1 MGQKV
6 HPIGFRLGYV
16 KDWEAKW
23 FAKRNY
29 SESLHEDLKIREFI
43 ERTLPYAGISKIV
56 IERFG
61 QNVRVNIHTSRPGI
75 VIGRGGKEVD
85 NLRDNLQ
92 KLSKSQLHIEIHEI
106 KVPERDARLL
116 AKSIAS
122 QLSKRVSYRRVM
134 KQAVSQAQ
142 NAGILGIKVVCSG
155 RLGGQ
160 ELARTEW
167 YREGRVPLHTIRA
180 DIDYGLSEALTQYG
194 KIGVKVWL
202 FKGEIIGDRKDVD
215 AKKGEI

>member
-29 SESLHEDLKIREFI
+29 AEILHEDLKIREFI
-43 ERTLPYAGISKIV
+43 ERTLPYAGISKII

-61 QNVRVNIHTSRPGI
+61 QKVKVNIHTSRPGI
-75 VIGRGGKEVD
+75 VIGKGGKEVD
-85 NLRDNLQ
+85 NLRDELQ
-92 KLSKSQLHIEIHEI
+92 KLSKAQLHIDIYEI

-116 AKSIAS
+116 AKSVAG
-122 QLSKRVSYRRVM
+122 QLSKRISHRRAM
-134 KQAVSQAQ
+134 KQAISQAQ

-160 ELARTEW
+160 ELSRTEW
-167 YREGRVPLHTIRA
+167 YREGRVPLHTMRA
-180 DIDYGLSEALTQYG
+180 DIDYGFSEAVTQYG
-194 KIGVKVWL
+194 RIGVKVWL
-202 FKGEIIGDRKDVD
+202 FKGEIIGDREDVN

>member
-6 HPIGFRLGYV
+6 HPIGFRLGYT

-29 SESLHEDLKIREFI
+29 PEVLHEDLKIREFI
-43 ERTLPYAGISKIV
+43 ERRLPYAGISKII

-61 QNVRVNIHTSRPGI
+61 QKVRVNIHTSRPGI
-75 VIGRGGKEVD
+75 VIGKGGKEVD
-85 NLRDNLQ
+85 NLRDELQ
-92 KLSKSQLHIEIHEI
+92 KLSKSQLQIDIHEI

-116 AKSIAS
+116 AKSITS
-122 QLSKRVSYRRVM
+122 QLSKRISYRRAM
-134 KQAVSQAQ
+134 KQAVSQAR

-167 YREGRVPLHTIRA
+167 YREGRVPLHTLCA
-180 DIDYGLSEALTQYG
+180 DIDYGFSEAVTQYG
-194 KIGVKVWL
+194 KIGVKVWI
-202 FKGEIIGDRKDVD
+202 FNGEIIGEGKDAD
-215 AKKGEI
+215 AKEGKI